1 MFQQSLNTLHD
12 YIKKTWHLDIWGFVV
27 NPHFSDS
34 VGTWVSCSRCDR
46 ILQWLEEQP
55 NVGTT
60 GHGAEPHRSHRWL
73 LWWVQRSIKRC
84 FFCCSR
90 CFQKLTLFFDPPSK
104 KKQSFR
110 WTVFNLFF
118 RFSSCL
124 KKLRIFCWQIWPPSK
139 KNQPF
144 FKTGA
149 DNPPTFATFSIPFSM
164 RCHSPGGG
172 LAAASGAP
180 ILGPLAGWGVG
191 ACWGQ
196 VARGHCLQT
205 WLAPSIARKP
215 RKSQQN
221 WGRKK
226 RLGRTYDWQIW
237 GLMDAFKWQK
247 A

>member
-1 MFQQSLNTLHD
+1 MELNPIGATGGWCD
-12 YIKKTWHLDIWGFVV
+12 GFKGRWKVV
-27 NPHFSDS
+27 
-34 VGTWVSCSRCDR
+34 
-46 ILQWLEEQP
+46 
-55 NVGTT
+55 
-60 GHGAEPHRSHRWL
+60 
-73 LWWVQRSIKRC
+73 
-84 FFCCSR
+84 FFSR
-90 CFQKLTLFFDPPSK
+90 CFHVDTFLAPP

-118 RFSSCL
+118 RCSSCL
-124 KKLRIFCWQIWPPSK
+124 KKLWIFCWQIWPPSK
-139 KNQPF
+139 KTSPF
-144 FKTGA
+144 FYRSRQ
-149 DNPPTFATFSIPFSM
+149 PPNFCHFFHTFFHEVPQPWRRSCGSI
-164 RCHSPGGG
+164 RCSNSWSPGG
-172 LAAASGAP
+172 
-180 ILGPLAGWGVG
+180 LGG
-191 ACWGQ
+191 WGQ